1 MEYYKNKENDKFIA
15 TDERN
20 CMIILRSKRSR
31 ALNIYSF
38 PFRMPGQDYI
48 QSSKEEFEDILE
60 EIDAI
65 KTDFI
70 NKNNRGLGLSALLPD
85 AKEIDR

>member
-48 QSSKEEFEDILE
+48 QSSKEEFVDVLD

-65 KTDFI
+65 KIDFI
-70 NKNNRGLGLSALLPD
+70 ERNNKGLGLSALLPD